1 MRKILFYLSWLV
13 LFSCG
18 KPTSVDLYTNAKIY
32 TSNDKQPEARAFAV
46 SEGVIIGIG
55 DEDNL
60 RSQFNIEQT
69 IDLEG
74 RTVVPGFIDAHCHF
88 LNLGFQEYQV
98 DLVGTASFEE
108 IVKRIIVF
116 QEANQ
121 MDFIQGRGWDQN
133 DWEDK
138 TFPNKKLLD
147 SLFPDTPIAL
157 SRIDG
162 HAILCNQAALE
173 LGGVTSDSK
182 IDGGT
187 VVLENGVP
195 TGVLVDNAE
204 SLVMRYWPKPT
215 RQERINALQ
224 AAEKTCVALGLTT
237 VDDAGLNRDDIELID
252 SLHKT
257 GDLKIRVYAMASA
270 NADNLEYYL
279 SRPIVKTDRLHMRS
293 FKYYVDGALGSRGA
307 LLRAPYSDA
316 PHSYGLPVNSL
327 DDFKMTAS
335 RIATSNYQMNT
346 HAIGDSA
353 NHVVLNTYK
362 DLLKDQQD
370 RRWRVEHAQVLS
382 MDDFNLFENIIPS
395 VQPTHATSDMYWAE
409 DRLGSERMQGAYAL
423 KSLLQVNGRVALGTD
438 FPVERVSPFLT
449 FYAATARQDLSG
461 YPKEKFKAN
470 EALSR
475 QEALYGMT
483 IWAAYANFESEEKG
497 SLEVGKMADF
507 VVLDQDILTVPLSQI
522 PKTKVIQT
530 YIAGEAQIKK

>member
-1 MRKILFYLSWLV
+1 M
-13 LFSCG
+13 
-18 KPTSVDLYTNAKIY
+18 
-32 TSNDKQPEARAFAV
+32 
-46 SEGVIIGIG
+46 
-55 DEDNL
+55 
-60 RSQFNIEQT
+60 
-69 IDLEG
+69 
-74 RTVVPGFIDAHCHF
+74 
-88 LNLGFQEYQV
+88 
-98 DLVGTASFEE
+98 
-108 IVKRIIVF
+108 
-116 QEANQ
+116 
-121 MDFIQGRGWDQN
+121 
-133 DWEDK
+133 
-138 TFPNKKLLD
+138 
-147 SLFPDTPIAL
+147 
-157 SRIDG
+157 
-162 HAILCNQAALE
+162 
-173 LGGVTSDSK
+173 
-182 IDGGT
+182 
-187 VVLENGVP
+187 
-195 TGVLVDNAE
+195 
-204 SLVMRYWPKPT
+204 
-215 RQERINALQ
+215 
-224 AAEKTCVALGLTT
+224 TT

-395 VQPTHATSDMYWAE
+395 VQPTHATSDIYWAE

-423 KSLLQVNGRVALGTD
+423 KSLLQVNCRVALGTD